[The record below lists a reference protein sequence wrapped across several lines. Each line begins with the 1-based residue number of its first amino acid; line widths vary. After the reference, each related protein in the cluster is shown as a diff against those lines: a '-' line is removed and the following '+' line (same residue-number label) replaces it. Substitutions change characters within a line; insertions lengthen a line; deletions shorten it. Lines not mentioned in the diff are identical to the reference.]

1 MEVGSLSQYFS
12 RGLLNHQWYDEWR
25 RVFAFFGLS
34 NLQIWDMCQPYSLLF
49 QLPSLISSYRSKNV
63 AKDVGIR
70 FFEERDYVFFFERKK
85 FKRHPGVMWDRKFL
99 IEDNNRGEVSWNSW
113 FSKFGAMPI
122 ICPKKASHNERCG
135 RFWELQLVSEWF
147 PGYVIVDN
155 GWLWKKI
162 GSKAVSA

>member
-1 MEVGSLSQYFS
+1 MV
-12 RGLLNHQWYDEWR
+12 WR
-25 RVFAFFGLS
+25 MTTGFCIFWFVQPTDMGHVPTLQPFVSVAFFNFFVPLKKCRERCWNQIFWGNGL
-34 NLQIWDMCQPYSLLF
+34 C
-49 QLPSLISSYRSKNV
+49 
-63 AKDVGIR
+63 
-70 FFEERDYVFFFERKK
+70 FFFREKK
-85 FKRHPGVMWDRKFL
+85 FKCHPGVMWDRKFL

-113 FSKFGAMPI
+113 FSKFGAIPI